1 MRVRYADLKKAIL
14 FAKNILEEATIV
26 AEDELII
33 KGIDPARVAYIEAVV
48 KPAEKSIEGW
58 AATVDMT
65 LLKTIPEIITEDVE
79 ITKDNGAITFK
90 NETEEAKIS
99 CYEYKPEEISIK
111 NIEEAIENGTIA
123 KVKLKD
129 MINAIKKIRNTG
141 TDNVKIE
148 AKKDMLVMSNYEDNR
163 IKASYK
169 VKADVKGKDV
179 TIYRVEY
186 LASVLKDIKE
196 KEIEIR
202 YKTNRPIKITAKTD
216 TLEMKAYVAPYIP

>member
-26 AEDELII
+26 AEDELTI
-33 KGIDPARVAYIEAVV
+33 KGIDPARVAYIEATI
-48 KPAEKSIEGW
+48 KPSEKSIERW
-58 AATVDMT
+58 TAKVDMA
-65 LLKTIPEIITEDVE
+65 LLKTVPEIITEDVE

-148 AKKDMLVMSNYEDNR
+148 AKKDMLVMSNYGDNR

-169 VKADVKGKDV
+169 VKADVKGKDA

-196 KEIEIR
+196 KEIEIQ

>member
-48 KPAEKSIEGW
+48 KPSEKSIEGW
-58 AATVDMT
+58 AATVDMA
-65 LLKTIPEIITEDVE
+65 LLKTVPEIITEDVE

-111 NIEEAIENGTIA
+111 NIEEAIENGTTA

-148 AKKDMLVMSNYEDNR
+148 AKKDMLVMSNYGDNR